1 MLWFRASSLKNFIIM
16 VHESILV
23 NNSLEE
29 AENILKEII
38 PIINGKIKNIS
49 DEEYSIEW
57 TYLYG
62 LQTVHCET
70 KLIPHKKG
78 IEVFSTAN
86 AGFYKTGAKKAL
98 KNLYTALSQRI
109 NGNIKIGRASCRESV
124 MITGL

>member
-1 MLWFRASSLKNFIIM
+1 M

-78 IEVFSTAN
+78 IEVFLQPTLDSI
-86 AGFYKTGAKKAL
+86 KPEQKKH
-98 KNLYTALSQRI
+98 
-109 NGNIKIGRASCRESV
+109 
-124 MITGL
+124 